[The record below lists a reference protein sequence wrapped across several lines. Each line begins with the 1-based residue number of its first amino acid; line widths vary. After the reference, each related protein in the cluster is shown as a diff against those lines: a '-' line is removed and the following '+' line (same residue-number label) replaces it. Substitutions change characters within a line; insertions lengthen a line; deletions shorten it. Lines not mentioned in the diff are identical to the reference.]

1 MALTPA
7 NCGAVILAGGRSSRM
22 GRCKALLELDG
33 ETLIS
38 RLAGELSAFDELLIS
53 SNDETLAAGLP
64 GRVVRDVF
72 PGCGPLAGLHAALS
86 ATEKEYLLCIPCDYP
101 CFTAEGAAA
110 LLSAFVPGRDAMVC
124 RDTEGRIHP
133 LCGIYARTAAQTME
147 RRLRAGRFRMMELLS
162 ELRTDQVS
170 GLLPDGQ
177 LINVNT
183 PEAFRHLAERR
194 KEGFS

>member
-53 SNDETLAAGLP
+53 SNDEALAAGLP

-72 PGCGPLAGLHAALS
+72 PGCGPLAGLHESLS
-86 ATEKEYLLCIPCDYP
+86 ATE
-101 CFTAEGAAA
+101 
-110 LLSAFVPGRDAMVC
+110 
-124 RDTEGRIHP
+124 
-133 LCGIYARTAAQTME
+133 ME
-147 RRLRAGRFRMMELLS
+147 
-162 ELRTDQVS
+162 
-170 GLLPDGQ
+170 
-177 LINVNT
+177 
-183 PEAFRHLAERR
+183 
-194 KEGFS
+194 